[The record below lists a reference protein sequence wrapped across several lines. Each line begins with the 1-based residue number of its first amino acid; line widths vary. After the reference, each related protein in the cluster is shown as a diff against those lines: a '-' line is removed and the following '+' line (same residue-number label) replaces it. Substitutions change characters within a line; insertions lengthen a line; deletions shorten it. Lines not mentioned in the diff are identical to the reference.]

1 MHAAFQ
7 SFTKMLHENDDYRF
21 WLCQLI
27 GWSGYALM
35 TFLSITL
42 IDNNVSWP
50 HIGHICLSSLLGIT
64 TSWPLRNL
72 YNATFDFTIL
82 RRLIIASVAI
92 IVLSAIWTVLRKLV
106 FAWIVDETVVWD
118 DINYWYFGDVFV
130 FLCWSVLYY
139 GLKYYDLHTQEHQE
153 LLEESAQKQ
162 QEQYRRLQA
171 ESSFRDAQ
179 LQMLRYQ
186 LNPHFLFN
194 TLNGINALVKLK
206 ENNKAQEML
215 QLLSKFLRHSLEQE
229 GINNVSLADEIDSM
243 MLYLNIEKIRFEERL
258 NVEFEIEPQA
268 RQALVP
274 PFILQPIVENSMK
287 YAIEP
292 SENGGTV
299 RVAAAV
305 VENELQLNISDTGPG
320 LDITK
325 SGSRRG
331 VGLSN
336 TLNRLET
343 LYDGKYSF
351 ETIDNSPS
359 GLIVR
364 IRLPFQTAQ
373 LNREKSAVAQ

>member
-1 MHAAFQ
+1 
-7 SFTKMLHENDDYRF
+7 
-21 WLCQLI
+21 
-27 GWSGYALM
+27 
-35 TFLSITL
+35 
-42 IDNNVSWP
+42 
-50 HIGHICLSSLLGIT
+50 
-64 TSWPLRNL
+64 
-72 YNATFDFTIL
+72 
-82 RRLIIASVAI
+82 
-92 IVLSAIWTVLRKLV
+92 
-106 FAWIVDETVVWD
+106 
-118 DINYWYFGDVFV
+118 
-130 FLCWSVLYY
+130 
-139 GLKYYDLHTQEHQE
+139 
-153 LLEESAQKQ
+153 
-162 QEQYRRLQA
+162 
-171 ESSFRDAQ
+171 
-179 LQMLRYQ
+179 
-186 LNPHFLFN
+186 
-194 TLNGINALVKLK
+194 
-206 ENNKAQEML
+206 
-215 QLLSKFLRHSLEQE
+215 
-229 GINNVSLADEIDSM
+229 M

-299 RVAAAV
+299 RVVAAV

-331 VGLSN
+331 VGLRN

-364 IRLPFQTAQ
+364 IRLPFQTAP